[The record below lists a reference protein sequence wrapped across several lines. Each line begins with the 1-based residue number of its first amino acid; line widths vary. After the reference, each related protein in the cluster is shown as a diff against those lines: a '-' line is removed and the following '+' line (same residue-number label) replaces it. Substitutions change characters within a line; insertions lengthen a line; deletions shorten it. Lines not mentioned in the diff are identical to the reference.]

1 MKPILSIM
9 RSDWKVRF
17 LFLSMV
23 VCFGLIIIMMVTLL
37 KII

>member
-9 RSDWKVRF
+9 RSDWKMRF
-17 LFLSMV
+17 LFLSMI
-23 VCFGLIIIMMVTLL
+23 VCFGLIIIMMITLI